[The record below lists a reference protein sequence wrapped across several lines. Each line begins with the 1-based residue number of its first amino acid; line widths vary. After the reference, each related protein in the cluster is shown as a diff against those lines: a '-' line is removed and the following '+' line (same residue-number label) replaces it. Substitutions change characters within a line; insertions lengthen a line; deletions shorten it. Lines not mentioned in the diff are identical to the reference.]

1 MRTDGTE
8 PKQERV
14 YGLLRADILRCDLRP
29 GQLIIESELAERYGT
44 SKTPVRQALSRLALE
59 GMVDTLPRRGWMV
72 RHITVRDVRH
82 VYLLRRLLEPEAA
95 AMAAGCA
102 TPDDITRL
110 ERIDE
115 EQWTAGQEE
124 MDFSLHSNFHLA
136 VATLARVPRL
146 TGILAGLH
154 THVQWFLR
162 VQALDED
169 RVPRKHRH
177 TELIAALRDHDAETA
192 REVMTRNLAAADV
205 RIANAIVG
213 QPHDSRNAHQNPY

>member
-1 MRTDGTE
+1 MKTDRPE

-29 GQLIIESELAERYGT
+29 GQLIIEAELAERYGT
-44 SKTPVRQALSRLALE
+44 SKTPVRQALSRLAVE
-59 GMVDTLPRRGWMV
+59 NIVDTLPRRGWMV

-95 AMAAGCA
+95 AMAAELA
-102 TPDDITRL
+102 TPDDIARL
-110 ERIDE
+110 ERLDE
-115 EQWTAGQEE
+115 EQWTAGHEE
-124 MDFSLHSNFHLA
+124 MDFSLHSGFHLA
-136 VATLARVPRL
+136 VAELARVPRM
-146 TGILAGLH
+146 TEILAGLH

-162 VQALDED
+162 VQALDEG

-177 TELIAALRDHDAETA
+177 EKLLAALRDRDPRAA
-192 REVMTRNLAAADV
+192 RDVMTHNLAAADI

-213 QPHDSRNAHQNPY
+213 DLDPA

>member
-1 MRTDGTE
+1 MNDE

-14 YGLLRADILRCDLRP
+14 YGLLRADILRCELRP

-44 SKTPVRQALSRLALE
+44 SKTPVRQALSRLAME
-59 GMVDTLPRRGWMV
+59 NMVETLPRRGWMV

-95 AMAAGCA
+95 AMAAEAA

-110 ERIDE
+110 ERLDE

-136 VATLARVPRL
+136 VAALARVPRL
-146 TGILAGLH
+146 TEILVGLH

-162 VQALDED
+162 VQALDD
-169 RVPRKHRH
+169 GRMPRKHRH
-177 TELIAALRDHDAETA
+177 TELITALRDHDPKTA
-192 REVMTRNLAAADV
+192 REVMTGNLAAADL
-205 RIANAIVG
+205 RISNAIVG
-213 QPHDSRNAHQNPY
+213 QNP

>member
-1 MRTDGTE
+1 MRTDSAE
-8 PKQERV
+8 PKQDRV
-14 YGLLRADILRCDLRP
+14 HGLLRADILRCDLRP

-44 SKTPVRQALSRLALE
+44 SKTPVRQALSRLAME

-95 AMAAGCA
+95 AMAAERA
-102 TPDDITRL
+102 TPDDIARL
-110 ERIDE
+110 ERMDE
-115 EQWTAGQEE
+115 EQWTAGHEE

-136 VATLARVPRL
+136 VAALARVPRL
-146 TGILAGLH
+146 TDILAGLH

-162 VQALDED
+162 VQALDEGQ
-169 RVPRKHRH
+169 VPRKHRH
-177 TELIAALRDHDAETA
+177 TELLAALRDHGAEAA
-192 REVMTRNLAAADV
+192 REVMNRNLAAADV

-213 QPHDSRNAHQNPY
+213 QPHDAK